1 MFDISSTSSIKA
13 QFIVV
18 EGIEGA
24 GKSTAIEY
32 IKEYLTNK
40 NINFIQTREPGGTEL
55 AESLRDLIKKHYS
68 KEIIYPETEVLL
80 LYAARLQL
88 VNNIIK
94 PALENNIWVI
104 GDRHDL
110 STIAYQAG
118 GRKVNQ
124 QLITDIKQYVL
135 GDFSFDLCIY
145 LDIDPKTGLERARS
159 RGELDRIEQ
168 ESIDFFTKIR
178 NKYLDLTKNKDN
190 IITIDSKVDLAVLK
204 LDIFTALRE
213 RYG

>member
-1 MFDISSTSSIKA
+1 MSNINA

-32 IKEYLTNK
+32 IKEYLTTK
-40 NINFIQTREPGGTEL
+40 NISYIQTREPGGTEL

-94 PALENNIWVI
+94 PALANNTWVI

-124 QLITDIKQYVL
+124 QLITDIKRHVL
-135 GDFSFDLCIY
+135 GDFSFDLCMY

-168 ESIDFFTKIR
+168 ESIDFFAKIR
-178 NKYLDLTKNKDN
+178 YKYLELAENN
-190 IITIDSKVDLAVLK
+190 NRIIKLDAKVDLEK
-204 LDIFTALRE
+204 LRLNIFTVLRDK
-213 RYG
+213 YG

>member
-1 MFDISSTSSIKA
+1 MQAQFKA

-24 GKSTAIEY
+24 GKSTVIEY
-32 IKEYLTNK
+32 LKKYLALK
-40 NINFIQTREPGGTEL
+40 NIACIQTREPGGTEL
-55 AESLRDLIKKHYS
+55 AEGLRDLLKKNYTQ
-68 KEIIYPETEVLL
+68 ETIYPETEVLL

-94 PALENNIWVI
+94 PALAKNIWVI

-118 GRKVNQ
+118 GRGVSE
-124 QLITDIKQYVL
+124 QLITNIKQAII
-135 GDFSFDLCIY
+135 GDFSFDFCLY
-145 LDIDPKTGLERARS
+145 LDIDPKQGLERARS

-168 ESIDFFTKIR
+168 EDLNFFTKIR
-178 NKYLDLTKNKDN
+178 NKYLKLAQSNQN
-190 IITIDSKVDLAVLK
+190 IQTIDSGQS
-204 LDIFTALRE
+204 LDNLRE
-213 RYG
+213 DIEKTMDERYSW